1 MRRDEY
7 AKEDATGLAALIR
20 QGAVSAA
27 EVAAAAADAI
37 EALNPALNCVI
48 ERLAPDLS
56 GPREG
61 PFHGVPT
68 LIKDFPMVRGMRA
81 EMGSQLVQG
90 FVCQTDSNL
99 WKNLREAGFVN
110 LGRTTTSEF
119 GINAVTETR
128 ACGITRNPWELSR
141 SVAGSSGG
149 AAAAV
154 ASGMVPVAHGSDAG
168 GSIRNP
174 AAFCGLVGLK
184 PSRGRVSNAPGLV
197 SGLGGVSHNFML
209 TRTVRDCAALLD
221 VLAGPCGGDFME
233 LPAPAQTFTAALT
246 APARGL
252 RIALAKESW
261 SPTPIAADVATAIS
275 RTAYHL
281 ESLGHHIDI
290 VTAPFDYAEFMA
302 AQKTI
307 WAVNTRVHIT
317 DVARAMARE
326 PGPEN
331 LQTTSWALYEAGRH
345 VTGEAYA
352 GALRVAGKISRQVAA
367 LFEGFDLFMSPTA
380 LITAEPVMTV
390 NPDLTGATIDDVYD
404 QLEAKE
410 TFTAPFN
417 ITGHPAISLPVGLTK
432 AGLPVGAQLVAGF
445 GQDALLL
452 QIAAALENGP
462 CWIKDM
468 PGTHLNRLGG
478 Q

>member
-20 QGAVSAA
+20 QGSVSAA

-48 ERLAPDLS
+48 ERLEPAPS
-56 GPREG
+56 GAANA
-61 PFHGVPT
+61 PFYGVPT

-81 EMGSQLVQG
+81 EMGSQLAQG

-99 WKNLREAGFVN
+99 WKHLREAGFVN

-128 ACGITRNPWELSR
+128 ACGITRNPWDLSR

-154 ASGMVPVAHGSDAG
+154 ASGMVPVAHGSDGG

-233 LPAPAQTFTAALT
+233 LPNPPTPFATTLT
-246 APARGL
+246 VPPRGL
-252 RIALAKESW
+252 RVALATQSW
-261 SPTPIAADVATAIS
+261 SSTPIAPDVVAAV
-275 RTAYHL
+275 RLAAREL
-281 ESLGHHIDI
+281 ESLGHYVEEIA
-290 VTAPFDYAEFMA
+290 APFDYAEFMA

-317 DVARAMARE
+317 DVAQATGRTA
-326 PGPEN
+326 GPDN
-331 LQTTSWALYEAGRH
+331 LQTTSIALYEAGRH
-345 VTGEAYA
+345 VSGEAYA
-352 GALRVAGKISRQVAA
+352 GALRVAGKMSRQVAA
-367 LFEGFDLFMSPTA
+367 LFDGFDLFMSPTA
-380 LITAEPVMTV
+380 LITAEPVATV
-390 NPDLTGATIDDVYD
+390 NPDMTGATIDDVYD